1 MASPGLLSTARLAA
15 LISPRAVVTAPAWH
29 LGPDLQ
35 VHAQTTGYD
44 QTAEDELLAR
54 ASWENDGYELF
65 SIATPAASS
74 HRGLFGPMGESS
86 SLFLRRE
93 QWDELNKFDPAEWQR
108 ELLWQDELL
117 LKIHARLPKELIFQR
132 ELLISRL

>member
-1 MASPGLLSTARLAA
+1 MQSCEQREAGKCGDREFD
-15 LISPRAVVTAPAWH
+15 W
-29 LGPDLQ
+29 
-35 VHAQTTGYD
+35 
-44 QTAEDELLAR
+44 
-54 ASWENDGYELF
+54 
-65 SIATPAASS
+65 
-74 HRGLFGPMGESS
+74 RGLDFP
-86 SLFLRRE
+86 RE